1 MAKISHF
8 TSLKGIPPNCFWL
21 YVNKDHLFFQMLSYI
36 QHELEQSNKV
46 LLCLSL
52 NLFHSGRNDFCYFI
66 HMQIS
71 FISFSLNGSLIG
83 FTQIDVKQEKLISL
97 YIKTY
102 QSHRSL
108 MKEVYLNF
116 IISKEWIP
124 AQPKLVF

>member
-1 MAKISHF
+1 
-8 TSLKGIPPNCFWL
+8 
-21 YVNKDHLFFQMLSYI
+21 MLSYI

-52 NLFHSGRNDFCYFI
+52 NLFHSGRNDFCSFI

-116 IISKEWIP
+116 IISKE
-124 AQPKLVF
+124 